1 MLMHNNPRR
10 YAEDI
15 LVAQGDDANSTPV
28 LHSFDGYQCL
38 EAFGDDLS
46 LEDAPLVEVDDF
58 LLS

>member
-15 LVAQGDDANSTPV
+15 LAAQGDDTNSTLA

-46 LEDAPLVEVDDF
+46 LEDAPLVEMDDF
-58 LLS
+58 VLS